1 MGIGWRHPHY
11 AELLERQPALDFIEV
26 HSENFFAPG
35 GAALAVLREGRD
47 RYPVSLH
54 GVGLS
59 LGSAGGID
67 EWHLDQL
74 ERLVHAID
82 PVRISDHASFARGT
96 LPGVDGTPSPAS
108 VHAADLLPVPFSHEA
123 LDVMCANVQ
132 RVQDRLQRPIAV
144 ENLSAYLRWQHADMS
159 ETQFLSTLV
168 QRTGCTLLVDVNNIY
183 VNALN
188 AQLLG
193 EPGEPLQICREW
205 LDQIPGEAVAEI
217 HLAGHIHCGD
227 IVIDDHGSRV
237 SEPVWTLYRHAIAR
251 FGAVPTLI
259 EWDTGV
265 PPLDRAARRG
275 GAGARSR
282 HIGAAA
288 HPQQRHRAPGGA
300 GMTALAQQQQALLG
314 TLAGPA
320 GQRPGRRGADRP
332 QGPGPCALGA
342 GFERLP
348 GQRPRSGRAFAVGRL
363 PRGRGAGGRRQLC
376 HDGARTLAP
385 SSARARRSGLL
396 GRGPG

>member
-1 MGIGWRHPHY
+1 VGIGWRHPHY
-11 AELLERQPALDFIEV
+11 AELLQRQPALDFIEV

-35 GAALAVLREGRD
+35 GAALAVLRDGRA

-54 GVGLS
+54 GIGLS
-59 LGSAGGID
+59 LGSATGVD
-67 EWHLDQL
+67 AWHLDQL
-74 ERLVHAID
+74 ARLVHTID

-96 LPGVDGTPSPAS
+96 LPGATAATT

-123 LDVMCANVQ
+123 LDVMCANVL
-132 RVQDRLQRPIAV
+132 RVQDRLQRPLAV

-159 ETQFLSTLV
+159 ETQFLSNLV
-168 QRTGCTLLVDVNNIY
+168 QHTGCTLLVDVNNIY

-193 EPGEPLQICREW
+193 EPGEPLQTCREW

-265 PPLDRAARRG
+265 PPLDV
-275 GAGARSR
+275 
-282 HIGAAA
+282 
-288 HPQQRHRAPGGA
+288 
-300 GMTALAQQQQALLG
+300 LLDE
-314 TLAGPA
+314 A
-320 GQRPGRRGADRP
+320 
-332 QGPGPCALGA
+332 
-342 GFERLP
+342 
-348 GQRPRSGRAFAVGRL
+348 
-363 PRGRGAGGRRQLC
+363 
-376 HDGARTLAP
+376 
-385 SSARARRSGLL
+385 ARAREAAAAALRPTPSGAIAPLEAL
-396 GRGPG
+396 A